1 MFSILQGFRRSGWAL
16 SHSYRVMTQIS
27 MIKNASGL
35 VRNRSLNRIPLAF
48 MSPSTAMP
56 RRTMFVD
63 AETTPNPQ
71 SMKFITGK
79 EVLSEEF
86 GTGMYFQRGARS
98 GVSDTSSSPLA
109 KRLFTVSGI
118 KGVFLAKDFITV
130 TKNNEESW
138 AALKPQIFSHILDF
152 YSEGLPV
159 IEKISQEVSDT
170 TILDTDDEVVATIKE
185 LIETRVRPAV
195 QEDGGDI
202 FYRGFDPVDGIVKVQ
217 LAGSCVGCP
226 SSSVTLRNGVEKM
239 LMHYVPEVKGI
250 MDVGSSDGNEEG
262 TGEVD
267 DKPLVMRTTTNT

>member
-1 MFSILQGFRRSGWAL
+1 
-16 SHSYRVMTQIS
+16 
-27 MIKNASGL
+27 
-35 VRNRSLNRIPLAF
+35 
-48 MSPSTAMP
+48 
-56 RRTMFVD
+56 MFVD

-79 EVLSEEF
+79 DVLPEEF
-86 GTGMYFQRGARS
+86 GTGMYFQRGARA

-109 KRLFTVSGI
+109 KRLFTVTGI
-118 KGVFLAKDFITV
+118 KGIFLGKDFITV

-152 YSEGLPV
+152 YAEGLPV
-159 IEKISQEVSDT
+159 VEIVSAEASDT
-170 TILDTDDEVVATIKE
+170 AILESDDEVVATIKE

-202 FYRGFDPVDGIVKVQ
+202 FYRGFDPLDGIVKVQ

-250 MDVGSSDGNEEG
+250 QDISTAEGEGGADGN
-262 TGEVD
+262 D
-267 DKPLVMRTTTNT
+267 QPLVMRTHTTS